1 MPRITRSISSSLH
14 RNPGQR
20 YVMHSRLMWRSSAAR
35 CVACVVLLAVSAA
48 ALASVMLSSGQLIAA
63 VPAAV
68 SGGAD
73 SAAASTAWRWFVLV
87 GVSLF
92 VGPVAAT
99 IAGGLEE
106 VLEGRYL
113 ARFYDLVSDTGVA
126 PVGIEHLDATSGA
139 DQMSEA
145 VGATR
150 DWLFLLRIRGSW
162 QLLARRLTGVGSFV
176 LLWSWRWWVPFV
188 LAAVWTALSTA
199 ESRWTG
205 ALFDELVADTGND
218 RRRSRYLRSLLG
230 DRATAKEIRLFGL
243 ADWLRDAYVVS
254 WQQTMRVLSRHRLRV
269 LLHTFPAIGL
279 VLFASLGSIGL
290 LAYDGWHGDVTSG
303 HVVTLVLALL
313 GMSAFGPAG
322 DPQSSTNRLVAQLD
336 HLVGFRR
343 SLGLPALPSEVTPD
357 PSPATATATAALSP
371 AVDVRVRGLTFAYP
385 GTDRPVLG
393 DLDLSIPAGQSV
405 AIVGLNGAGK
415 STLIKLLCGLYPAEP
430 GAIRLGGLD
439 PARERGD
446 RLLVS
451 AIFQEFIHFE
461 LTARDNVTAGA
472 GWQQLSPDDLQAVA
486 DASGFA
492 SILDCLDDGW
502 DTTLSAGYP
511 GGTDLSGGQWQRV
524 ALARALA
531 GVRAGAGLVIL
542 DEPTSALD
550 VRAEAAL
557 FDRILDVDRTTTTIL
572 VSHRL
577 SSVRRADRI
586 VVLASPGAGGACVVE
601 DGTHE
606 ELMVQDGRYAE
617 LFRTQAA
624 RFTAAGADGVA

>member
-1 MPRITRSISSSLH
+1 
-14 RNPGQR
+14 
-20 YVMHSRLMWRSSAAR
+20 MWRSSGAR
-35 CVACVVLLAVSAA
+35 CVACAVLLCVSAA

-63 VPAAV
+63 VPAAI
-68 SGGAD
+68 SGGAG

-92 VGPVAAT
+92 VGPVSAT
-99 IAGGLEE
+99 IAAGLEE

-126 PVGIEHLDATSGA
+126 PVSIEHLDATSGA
-139 DQMSEA
+139 DRMSEA

-150 DWLFLLRIRGSW
+150 DWLFLLGIRGSW
-162 QLLARRLTGVGSFV
+162 QLLARRLNGVGSFV
-176 LLWSWRWWVPFV
+176 LLWSWRWWLPFV
-188 LAAVWTALSTA
+188 LAAVWTVLSAA
-199 ESRWTG
+199 ENRWTS

-243 ADWLRDAYVVS
+243 ADWLRDAYVAS

-279 VLFASLGSIGL
+279 VLLTSLGSIVL
-290 LAYDGWHGDVTSG
+290 LAHDGWRGDVTSG

-336 HLVGFRR
+336 RLVGFRH
-343 SLGLPALPSEVTPD
+343 SLGLPALPSDPAQD
-357 PSPATATATAALSP
+357 PSPATTVPSA
-371 AVDVRVRGLTFAYP
+371 AVDVQVRGLTFAYP
-385 GTDRPVLG
+385 GTTRAVLEN
-393 DLDLSIPAGQSV
+393 LDLSVPAGQSV

-415 STLIKLLCGLYPAEP
+415 STLIKLLCGLYPATP
-430 GAIRLGGLD
+430 GAIRVAGID
-439 PARERGD
+439 PARERGG
-446 RLLVS
+446 RLFVS

-461 LTARDNVTAGA
+461 LTARDNVEAGA
-472 GWQQLSPDDLQAVA
+472 GWQQLSPGELQAVA
-486 DASGFA
+486 DESGFA
-492 SILDCLDDGW
+492 SILDGLDGRW

-531 GVRAGAGLVIL
+531 GVRAGAGLLIL

-557 FDRILDVDRTTTTIL
+557 FDRILDANRTTTTIL

-586 VVLASPGAGGACVVE
+586 VVLASPGPGGACVVE

-606 ELMVQDGRYAE
+606 ELLAEDGRYAE